1 MLLLAAQ
8 ALFSCSRQ
16 EGRILEKPDHISVKK
31 SSENTSIRHPL
42 CRASEEKSPDGAL
55 PVLKQS
61 CSLGRFFCIRR
72 GIPDEKGRYI
82 YHSEWFAD
90 SAGKQFPVPAEAIFN
105 HHKQE
110 LLNRINEKI
119 KVSVQE
125 QMNEGEQVACFKG
138 FSFQPYSFSQMDIS
152 LNGSGIDFELT
163 FGFPEECLAAD
174 GLIISFTFE
183 ELKNILRI

>member
-1 MLLLAAQ
+1 MFLLAAQ

-16 EGRILEKPDHISVKK
+16 EGRVPDKPDRISVKK
-31 SSENTSIRHPL
+31 SSEYTSIRHPP
-42 CRASEEKSPDGAL
+42 CRATEEKSPYGAF

-61 CSLGRFFCIRR
+61 CRLGRFSSIRR

-90 SAGKQFPVPAEAIFN
+90 SAGKQIPVPAEAIFN
-105 HHKQE
+105 QHKQE

-125 QMNEGEQVACFKG
+125 QMSEGEQVACFKG
-138 FSFQPYSFSQMDIS
+138 FSFQPYSFSQMEIS
-152 LNGSGIDFELT
+152 LSGSGIDFELA
-163 FGFPEECLAAD
+163 FGFSEECLAAD
-174 GLIISFTFE
+174 GLIISFSFE
-183 ELKNILRI
+183 ELKDFLRI

>member
-16 EGRILEKPDHISVKK
+16 EGRISENPDPISVKR
-31 SSENTSIRHPL
+31 SSENTSVRQSH
-42 CRASEEKSPDGAL
+42 CRATEEKSPDGAL

-61 CSLGRFFCIRR
+61 CRLGRFSCIRR

-82 YHSEWFAD
+82 YHSEWFVD

-110 LLNRINEKI
+110 LLSRINEKI
-119 KVSVQE
+119 KLSVQE
-125 QMNEGEQVACFKG
+125 QMSEGEQVACFKG
-138 FSFQPYSFSQMDIS
+138 FSFQPYSFSQMEIS
-152 LNGSGIDFELT
+152 LTGSGIDFELA
-163 FGFPEECLAAD
+163 FGFSEECLAAD
-174 GLIISFTFE
+174 GLIISFSFE
-183 ELKNILRI
+183 ELKDILRI